1 MTVDVVSPELREL
14 IVAISYKV
22 VDERIQ
28 EYATTRQDL
37 AEVKA
42 VLHDLAAAQARTEVR
57 VEELAAAQARTE
69 ARVEELAAAQAR
81 TEARVEELAAAQ
93 ARTEARVEELAAAQA
108 RTEERLQRLEATV
121 EQLIAAQ
128 ARTEERLQRLEATV
142 EQLIAAQARTEER
155 LQRLEAAVEQL
166 IAAQARTEERLQRLE
181 AIVERLA
188 EAQVRTEETIARMQD
203 TLAELQGRQL
213 EHDYRDKAYAYFGLL
228 LRRVRVVPL
237 QELEEELL
245 GRLSQEELAA
255 LIPLDL
261 LVRGRPRQKPEAP
274 EVWLAIEVSAT
285 VDRNDVLRA
294 QKRASILRRAGY
306 RAIPVAAGKQITLG
320 AEKVARAGKVLL
332 LQDSQV
338 RFWDEALAEL
348 LAEEPSLLSA

>member
-28 EYATTRQDL
+28 EYVTTRQDL

-42 VLHDLAAAQARTEVR
+42 VLR
-57 VEELAAAQARTE
+57 
-69 ARVEELAAAQAR
+69 ELAAAQAR

-108 RTEERLQRLEATV
+108 RTEERLQRLE
-121 EQLIAAQ
+121 EAQ
-128 ARTEERLQRLEATV
+128 V
-142 EQLIAAQARTEER
+142 
-155 LQRLEAAVEQL
+155 
-166 IAAQARTEERLQRLE
+166 RTEERLQRLE

-320 AEKVARAGKVLL
+320 AEKVARAGNVLL

>member
-28 EYATTRQDL
+28 EYVTTRQDL

-42 VLHDLAAAQARTEVR
+42 VLR
-57 VEELAAAQARTE
+57 ELAAAQARTE
-69 ARVEELAAAQAR
+69 ARMEELAAAQAR

-108 RTEERLQRLEATV
+108 RTEERLQRLE
-121 EQLIAAQ
+121 EAQ
-128 ARTEERLQRLEATV
+128 V
-142 EQLIAAQARTEER
+142 RTEER

-166 IAAQARTEERLQRLE
+166 IAAQARTEERLQRLEEAQVRTEERLQRLE

-245 GRLSQEELAA
+245 GRLSEEELAA

-320 AEKVARAGKVLL
+320 AEKVARAGNVLL